1 MSSVTVAKVDNKTV
15 TIDIGLFIYTL
26 YTYSGFFGNIRQFR
40 GTVSAFIESYSWT
53 EPLFPHDD
61 LISQA
66 PYDSQTEL
74 G

>member
-1 MSSVTVAKVDNKTV
+1 M
-15 TIDIGLFIYTL
+15 GYL
-26 YTYSGFFGNIRQFR
+26 YILCTYSGFFGNIRQFR
-40 GTVSAFIESYSWT
+40 SAVSAFIESCSWT